1 MVSTTITKDNRSMY
15 LLTNKIIFLREHIDN
30 KIISLQ
36 YIETENNVADLGTKS
51 LRVVPHSDLSAKLLM
66 GINSSESTI

>member
-15 LLTNKIIFLREHIDN
+15 LTNKINFLREHVDS

-36 YIETENNVADLGTKS
+36 YIETES
-51 LRVVPHSDLSAKLLM
+51 LRVVPHNDLSAKLLM
-66 GINSSESTI
+66 GIKSSESTI